1 MRKTVIGVMGP
12 GADATKRDIENAQLL
27 GELIAKKGWAVLSG
41 GRNTGVMDAVSKG
54 AKGKKG
60 LTIGIL
66 PDDDKTKFSEALDVV
81 IVTNMRS
88 GRNYINVL
96 SSDIIIACGMNS
108 GTASEIAL
116 ALQSQKPIIL
126 LSEDE
131 ESKIF
136 FKKLGGNLVHLANNP
151 KEAIPIIEK
160 LLENQK

>member
-1 MRKTVIGVMGP
+1 MRKTIIGVMGP
-12 GADATKRDIENAQLL
+12 GADAKKSDIENAHLL

-41 GRNTGVMDAVSKG
+41 GRNTGVMNAVSKG
-54 AKGKKG
+54 AKGEKG

-96 SSDIIIACGMNS
+96 SSDIIIACGMNP

-116 ALQSQKPIIL
+116 ALQSQKPVIL
-126 LSEDE
+126 LSEDK

-136 FKKLGGNLVHLANNP
+136 FKKLGENLVQIAHNP
-151 KEAIPIIEK
+151 KEAMAITEE
-160 LLENQK
+160 LLEK